1 MARRRGQR
9 VARAVD
15 ELRANLRIRQVVYVV
30 VQHPQ
35 PGWRSGERLW
45 AAGEPAKSRGKAAS
59 AHDQPLLVCLRDV
72 SDEAHDAVVFHSAQE
87 LVHHVSLKETGAQ
100 AALVRLVPLVVQ
112 LPSNRAKRP
121 SSTSGVRLTWR
132 REWRGSSCR
141 LLSRGVANCM
151 QLFFLLV

>member
-100 AALVRLVPLVVQ
+100 AALVRLVPL
-112 LPSNRAKRP
+112 
-121 SSTSGVRLTWR
+121 GVGIAVEPREKAFEYLGREVDVAERVARL
-132 REWRGSSCR
+132 ELQAGGSR
-141 LLSRGVANCM
+141 TP
-151 QLFFLLV
+151 